1 MFNGNAS
8 LSLADIAA
16 VTGNGRNNDGMWGGD
31 GWWAII
37 IFAMIF
43 GWGGFGGNGWGGN
56 GGMGATASHTPT
68 LQFSVDLTRRLS
80 SGS

>member
-1 MFNGNAS
+1 MFNGNS
-8 LSLADIAA
+8 PSLADIAA
-16 VTGNGRNNDGMWGGD
+16 VTGNNRNNDGMWGGD

-56 GGMGATASHTPT
+56 GGGMGYTAAAYTDSAIQRGFDT
-68 LQFSVDLTRRLS
+68 QSII
-80 SGS
+80 

>member
-8 LSLADIAA
+8 PSLADIAA

-43 GWGGFGGNGWGGN
+43 GWGGFGGNGWGRK
-56 GGMGATASHTPT
+56 
-68 LQFSVDLTRRLS
+68 RRY
-80 SGS
+80 GSDSICIHRLCNSAWV

>member
-8 LSLADIAA
+8 PSLADIAA

-43 GWGGFGGNGWGGN
+43 GWGGFGGKAGEETEAWERQHL
-56 GGMGATASHTPT
+56 HTPT
-68 LQFSVDLTRRLS
+68 LQFSVV
-80 SGS
+80 